1 MTSFYFGF
9 VLFLLLSLAGG
20 LARIVLGPTRCDRLL
35 AGQLLGT
42 TGVAILLVL
51 AQALGRPG
59 LRDVALLFALL
70 AAFNVVVFVRHGTAS
85 EDREQ
90 AQTP

>member
-9 VLFLLLSLAGG
+9 SLFLLLSLAGG
-20 LARIVLGPTRCDRLL
+20 LVRIIRGPTRPDRLL

-51 AQALGRPG
+51 GQALDRPG

-70 AAFNVVVFVRHGTAS
+70 AAFNVVVFVRSGTDPVRPAG
-85 EDREQ
+85 ERK
-90 AQTP
+90 P